1 MTAFPILIGE
11 IEKRDIKRRDIAK
24 SLSIS
29 EKALQNKLKGRTT
42 FSWPEAQTIHRK
54 FFPDVPIN
62 ILFGDINDLLAE

>member
-42 FSWPEAQTIHRK
+42 FSWPEAQAIQRK